1 MQNTTQPVRGRFAPS
16 PSGRMHLGNIFCAIV
31 CWLSARSAGG
41 SLVLRIEDLDT
52 LRCTKQNAAV
62 LIDDLRWLGLD
73 WDEGPDI
80 GGPNFP
86 YYQSD
91 RFDIYA
97 EKLAMLEQK
106 GLVYPCF
113 CSRAEIHAANA
124 PHLSDGS
131 VVYTGTCRNL
141 SAEQLAEKSKKRA
154 PALRLIVPDREY
166 NYVDGHYGPG
176 GENLARNC
184 GDFILRR
191 SDGVY
196 AYQLCVIVDD
206 ILMGVN
212 QVVRGRDL
220 LGSIPR
226 QNYLY
231 ELLGAPT
238 PQYYHIP
245 MLVAPDGR
253 RLSKREADLD
263 LGELRG
269 RYSFPEAII
278 GRLAH
283 RCGLLE
289 REEPIS
295 ARELIPLFDWSKISK
310 EDIVINPGD
319 F

>member
-1 MQNTTQPVRGRFAPS
+1 MENQPVRGRFAPS
-16 PSGRMHLGNIFCAIV
+16 PSGRMHLGNIFCALI

-52 LRCTKQNAAV
+52 LRCTKENARV

-73 WDEGPDI
+73 WDEGPDM
-80 GGPNFP
+80 GGPHAP

-91 RFDIYA
+91 RFPIYA
-97 EKLAMLEQK
+97 EKLALLEEK

-131 VVYTGTCRNL
+131 VVYAGTCRSL
-141 SAEQLAEKSKKRA
+141 TEAERAARAQKRA
-154 PALRLIVPDREY
+154 PALRLRVPDAVY
-166 NYVDGHYGPG
+166 SFVDGHYGPG
-176 GENLARNC
+176 GENLAQNC

-231 ELLGAPT
+231 ELLEAPV
-238 PQYYHIP
+238 PHYYHIP

-263 LGELRG
+263 LGELRSRNQG
-269 RYSFPEAII
+269 PEAII

-289 REEPIS
+289 REEALS
-295 ARELIPLFDWSKISK
+295 ARELLPLFDPEKIMK

>member
-1 MQNTTQPVRGRFAPS
+1 MEHDISPIRGRFAPS
-16 PSGRMHLGNIFCAIV
+16 PSGRMHLGNIFCALI

-52 LRCTKQNAAV
+52 LRCTKENARI
-62 LIDDLRWLGLD
+62 LMDDLRWLGLD
-73 WDEGPDI
+73 WDEGPDL
-80 GGPNFP
+80 GGPNAP

-97 EKLAMLEQK
+97 RKLAMLEEK

-113 CSRAEIHAANA
+113 CSRAEIHAASA

-131 VVYTGTCRNL
+131 VVYSGRCRSLTGPQRL
-141 SAEQLAEKSKKRA
+141 EKSKQRA
-154 PALRLIVPDREY
+154 PALRLQVPDREY
-166 NYVDGHYGPG
+166 CFVDGHYGAQ
-176 GENLARNC
+176 GENLAQNC

-196 AYQLCVIVDD
+196 AYQLCVVVDD

-220 LGSIPR
+220 LGSVPR
-226 QNYLY
+226 QMYLY
-231 ELLGAPT
+231 SLLQAPP

-253 RLSKREADLD
+253 RLSKREGDLD
-263 LGELRG
+263 LGQLRE
-269 RYSFPEAII
+269 RYDSPETII
-278 GRLAH
+278 GRLAF

-289 REEPIS
+289 REEPIT
-295 ARELIPLFDWSKISK
+295 AAGLIPRFNWQKLTNQ
-310 EDIVINPGD
+310 DIVIHPGD